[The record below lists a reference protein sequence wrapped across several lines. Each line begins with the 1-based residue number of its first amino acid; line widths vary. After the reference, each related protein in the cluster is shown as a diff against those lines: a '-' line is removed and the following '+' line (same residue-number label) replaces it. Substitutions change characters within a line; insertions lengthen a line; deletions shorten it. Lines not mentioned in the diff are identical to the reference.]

1 MTVKNLGYGG
11 ATNANYQTLQ
21 GLIAEFAPERFV
33 TTTNTRSALLAS
45 GALQKEEAEGEEL
58 VIEAEVGSNPTTS
71 WVIDFG
77 RRAIG
82 QTATPGKGRVV
93 PSNVQA
99 TLSLGQT
106 ATFVKL
112 SDERLTKLFDAK
124 LNTVAKDVARHVCR
138 GIFGT
143 FVQPQAAATWSG
155 TAADSTVTV
164 PFLDVSLFK
173 PNAAYDFVDLSSLKA
188 YTVRCTSVTAAAVGA
203 NSANIA
209 GNVAFINDVPN
220 PVTGSV
226 VALTDTAVATGDVFR
241 LRGTTDGF
249 GATVATVTTV
259 TTGAAVNS
267 FDDIAGTGAT
277 STLIG
282 IDPTVTPGW
291 VGQNIALAAAYSQE
305 AALQFAARLD
315 AFGGENFT
323 HAIMPPQIAAAHAIM
338 SGNQGAVFGI
348 ALGQSNGTRNMGL
361 DQSMD
366 KYGKV
371 LGGDKFVDTGLR
383 LAGRPVIIDTNCPA
397 TAVIFHNT
405 DSAKLAVWKE
415 MGADE
420 EAGSSILLN
429 RSTYSVD
436 VYFSGSVQLYP
447 VNRSAIG
454 MMTGV
459 TGL

>member
-11 ATNANYQTLQ
+11 ATSSTYQTLQ

-33 TTTNTRSALLAS
+33 TTTNTRSALLKS
-45 GALQKEEAEGEEL
+45 GALEKEECEGEEL

-71 WVIDFG
+71 WVVDFG
-77 RRAIG
+77 RRALG

-106 ATFVKL
+106 ATLTKL

-124 LNTVAKDVARHVCR
+124 LNTVAKDVARHLCR

-143 FVQPQAAATWSG
+143 FTQPQTGTTWTS
-155 TAADSTVTV
+155 TAADATATVS
-164 PFLDVSLFK
+164 FLDVSMFK
-173 PNAAYDFVDLSSLKA
+173 PNAAYDFVDLTALKA
-188 YTVRCTSVTAAAVGA
+188 YTVRCTAVTAAAVGA

-209 GNVAFINDVPN
+209 GTVAFINDVPN

-226 VALTDTAVATGDVFR
+226 VALTDTTIATGDIFR

-249 GATVATVTTV
+249 GATVAAVTTV
-259 TTGAAVNS
+259 TTGAAINS
-267 FDDIAGTGAT
+267 YDDIAGTGAAT
-277 STLIG
+277 ALIG
-282 IDPTVTPGW
+282 IDPATTPGW

-348 ALGQSNGTRNMGL
+348 ALGQSSGTRSMGL
-361 DQSMD
+361 DSSMD

-371 LGGDKFVDTGLR
+371 LGGDEFVDSGLR

-397 TAVIFHNT
+397 TAVIFHNK
-405 DSAKLAVWKE
+405 DSCKLAVWKE

-420 EAGSSILLN
+420 EAGSSLLLN
-429 RSTYSVD
+429 RSTFSVD
-436 VYFSGSVQLYP
+436 VFFSGSYQLYP